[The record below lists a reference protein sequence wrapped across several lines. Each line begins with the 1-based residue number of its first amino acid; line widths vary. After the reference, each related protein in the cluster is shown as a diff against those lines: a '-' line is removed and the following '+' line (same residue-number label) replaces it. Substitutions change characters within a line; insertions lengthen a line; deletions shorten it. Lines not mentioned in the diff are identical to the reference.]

1 MPSPILQNIRIQAAA
16 AALALLTLAGVVWL
30 GIALER
36 TRTELADM
44 ERSLA
49 ALSLAAAGPADTAQP
64 EAQAK
69 LAGDVAKLA
78 AEVAGLTARID
89 AQGAEQAKAAN
100 RHSAEIKA
108 LAGRIE
114 SALAA
119 AKPAA
124 PAKTPAAKDSRA
136 SGKTSRP
143 AGDAPPP
150 YYGPGYPA
158 WPTY

>member
-1 MPSPILQNIRIQAAA
+1 MQTPSLQNIRIQAAA

-30 GIALER
+30 GIAVER

-49 ALSLAAAGPADTAQP
+49 ALSLAAAGPAQVPPAAAAQQ
-64 EAQAK
+64 EA
-69 LAGDVAKLA
+69 LAKLA
-78 AEVAGLTARID
+78 ADVAGLAARID
-89 AQGAEQAKAAN
+89 AQSADQAKAAS

-124 PAKTPAAKDSRA
+124 PAKAATAKESRA
-136 SGKTSRP
+136 SGKNSRP

>member
-1 MPSPILQNIRIQAAA
+1 MPSPSLPNIRIQAAV

-30 GIALER
+30 GIAVER

-49 ALSLAAAGPADTAQP
+49 ALSLAAAAPTQAPPAAAQQ
-64 EAQAK
+64 EA
-69 LAGDVAKLA
+69 LAKLA
-78 AEVAGLTARID
+78 ADVAGLAAKID
-89 AQGAEQAKAAN
+89 AQNADQAKAAS

-124 PAKTPAAKDSRA
+124 PAKPATAKESRA
-136 SGKTSRP
+136 SGKNSRP